1 MSELWQTVIVAAVVA
16 VAAVLLIRAL
26 RRRSGDDCGC
36 GCGDC
41 PLSEKCTK
49 KDK

>member
-1 MSELWQTVIVAAVVA
+1 MSELWQTVIVAAVVV
-16 VAAVLLIRAL
+16 VAAILLIRAL
-26 RRRSGDDCGC
+26 RKPGGGCDC

-41 PLSEKCTK
+41 PLSEKCSK